1 MRPGFLTRTSAILLL
16 LAGAAAA
23 QEEAVPTPSPGEV
36 AISGISPSRFNP
48 THGTVFFTVSGAYFP
63 ADPRDV
69 AVIIGD
75 RQLPGLNLSVTRR
88 IVSAAYLMDS
98 GMNEVT
104 LRAWDASGQVLTSRV
119 AVWSGD
125 LSLAVDVTDDLGRPV
140 ERGRLVASLAG
151 QPSVHSTVPILNGRA
166 QVVNLPDAD
175 IRLEASQPSGGDS
188 VAVVPAR
195 DRRASLVLRQ
205 GP

>member
-16 LAGAAAA
+16 LAGTAAA
-23 QEEAVPTPSPGEV
+23 QEAAVPAPSPGEV
-36 AISGISPSRFNP
+36 VISGISPSRFNP
-48 THGTVFFTVSGAYFP
+48 THGTVFFTLNGAYFP

-75 RQLPGLNLSVTRR
+75 RQLPVSNLSVTRR
-88 IVSAAYLMDS
+88 IVSAAYVMDS

-104 LRAWDASGQVLTSRV
+104 LRAWDASGQVLTFRV
-119 AVWSGD
+119 TVWSGD
-125 LSLAVDVTDDLGRPV
+125 LNLAVDVTDELGRPV

-151 QPSVHSTVPILNGRA
+151 EPSVHSTLPIRNGRA
-166 QVVNLPDAD
+166 EVVNLPDVD
-175 IRLEASQPSGGDS
+175 IRLEASRPSGRET

-195 DRRASLVLRQ
+195 DRRASLVLR
-205 GP
+205 